1 MGTRTAIFKEQIDG
15 TYQGIYVALD
25 GGIANTGITLVQ
37 HYSEEEK
44 IQKLID
50 QGFPLRSLGS
60 EVRTLNFD
68 TDEELWAAYSKDSK
82 KLGLLGF
89 DAELPYSS
97 TYIPAGNEPL
107 FEGEIFLAQNLE
119 EIRTFNYLTINKNGE
134 IQGFNESNVRPRT
147 NWSLSAK
154 EGWVKNPVT
163 LEKHPFTP
171 YRGSDNNGY
180 LYAQQIGGEWLVSVM
195 DKKGEM
201 SEFKPL
207 RSKVQ
212 KILREQNLQ
221 ITSERILLPSNSSV
235 IQILNEQ
242 EKENEMNN
250 QVDLE
255 TIYDSQKE
263 IKTNSNQMTNQND
276 YEKELLYTYG
286 GLGKPNYLGTI
297 GEVLHNPEL
306 RESIDERGIDMLKEY
321 VTNNVRNGGEIGK
334 QHIPSDL
341 FINPTQVDFQKANV
355 KNYEIDQNQNLKEFT
370 RENQVLIIGAEL
382 FTEQLEA
389 NSNTKGQYFVKINTE
404 VSNQYLSILKKGDED
419 KKEFGRVNFDWAR
432 NSFDM
437 DVMDDKFI
445 KQETVQKF
453 SNVIKQIN
461 PAIEARGK
469 DQMPK
474 IDLPKLG
481 R

>member
-37 HYSEEEK
+37 HYSKEEK

-60 EVRTLNFD
+60 EIRTLNFD
-68 TDEELWAAYSKDSK
+68 TDEELWAAYSKDLK
-82 KLGLLGF
+82 KLSLLGF

-97 TYIPAGNEPL
+97 TYIPAGNESL

-134 IQGFNESNVRPRT
+134 IQGFNESNVRPRM

-180 LYAQQIGGEWLVSVM
+180 LYAQQNDGEWLVSVM

-201 SEFKPL
+201 GQFKPL
-207 RSKVQ
+207 RPKVQ

-242 EKENEMNN
+242 EKEKEMNN

-255 TIYDSQKE
+255 TIYDSQKV
-263 IKTNSNQMTNQND
+263 NSKQMANQND
-276 YEKELLYTYG
+276 YEQELLYTYG
-286 GLGKPNYLGTI
+286 GLGEPNYLGTV
-297 GEVLHNPEL
+297 GEVLHDSDL
-306 RESIDERGIDMLKEY
+306 RESIDEIGIDMLTEY
-321 VTNNVRNGGEIGK
+321 VTNNVRNGGGIGK
-334 QHIPSDL
+334 QDMPSDL
-341 FINPTQVDFQKANV
+341 FINPTKVDFQKANV
-355 KNYEIDQNQNLKEFT
+355 KNYEINQNQNLKEFT
-370 RENQVLIIGAEL
+370 RQHQVLTIGAEL

-389 NSNTKGQYFVKINTE
+389 NSNTKGQYFVKINTDT
-404 VSNQYLSILKKGDED
+404 SNHYLSILKKGDEN
-419 KKEFGRVNFDWAR
+419 KKEYGKVDFDWSR
-432 NSFDM
+432 NSFNM

-445 KQETVQKF
+445 KQETVEEF
-453 SNVIKQIN
+453 SNIINQVN
-461 PAIEARGK
+461 PATEARVK